1 MPFDP
6 DEVVV
11 DFLLPPQTTG
21 VTRLLVAALPQQEM
35 ATHLALKEAELEPAM
50 VDLDVFALANA
61 AVFGSAFL
69 PSHAVLIDHAVERTL
84 LTILQTARL
93 YLHVVF
99 LTVLRPPMCQP
110 WPIA

>member
-1 MPFDP
+1 MPFDL
-6 DEVVV
+6 DEDVVKYFS
-11 DFLLPPQTTG
+11 DPPQTTG

-35 ATHLALKEAELEPAM
+35 ATHLALFQEAELEPAM

-84 LTILQTARL
+84 
-93 YLHVVF
+93 
-99 LTVLRPPMCQP
+99 
-110 WPIA
+110 

>member
-11 DFLLPPQTTG
+11 DFQILPTQTTG

-35 ATHLALKEAELEPAM
+35 ATHLALFQEAELEPTM

-69 PSHAVLIDHAVERTL
+69 PSHAVLIDHAAERTL
-84 LTILQTARL
+84 LTILHKRHADICT
-93 YLHVVF
+93 
-99 LTVLRPPMCQP
+99 
-110 WPIA
+110 